1 MGNHWN
7 FNKEHLT
14 RRPYEVRKQGKID
27 AIKQGNKVKSEKYLE
42 RT

>member
-1 MGNHWN
+1 MLSTFYFLYG
-7 FNKEHLT
+7 HLT